1 MEHPGAVLLTSTYLF
16 SELNPTSRSEM
27 MISILHELSHMW
39 FGNLGMYFKYTI
51 SYDAMVG

>member
-39 FGNLGMYFKYTI
+39 FGNLGIYI
-51 SYDAMVG
+51 